1 MYNQTRK
8 KIVLNTMLA
17 LIFTLVV
24 TLSAVIVSFYFSI
37 RRQSAEMLDKYV
49 ELYDLEKQ
57 PGMSK
62 APEIGKDSS
71 EVPPMGDI
79 FRVSLFYSVAISDTG
94 EILAFDDGRTTE
106 YNKEVLA
113 KMAKEIMDAGET
125 AGTKGCL
132 EYRIDRREGYTLAVF
147 LDNTEEEVNLSIL
160 KRNALLAGSGSLL
173 VLFFLVSWLSG
184 RIVRPLEENDRRQ
197 RQFVSD
203 VGHELKSPIAIVS
216 ANAEL
221 LEQKTGQSRWLDN
234 IRAENTRMG
243 ELVTS
248 LLDLLR
254 AESASAPIEEVDLS
268 EIVTSEVLLSEV
280 VAYEKDRTIIRD
292 ITLGL
297 YMNGNRT
304 FLSRLIAILLDN
316 AISYSEGGREIDLV
330 LDRQGNAAKLSVTN
344 SCKNLTSEQQLHLF
358 DRFYRVDTARSGKD
372 NHYGLGLPIAK
383 SIVEFHG
390 GSISV
395 KSLDGTITF
404 TVILPLKNS

>member
-8 KIVLNTMLA
+8 KIVFNTMLA
-17 LIFTLVV
+17 LVFTFAV
-24 TLSAVIVSFYFSI
+24 TLSAVIVSFCVSI
-37 RRQSAEMLDKYV
+37 RSQSAEMLEEYIA
-49 ELYDLEKQ
+49 LYDLEKQ
-57 PGMSK
+57 PGESK
-62 APEIGKDSS
+62 DPRFGKDPS
-71 EVPPMGDI
+71 EAPPKEDI
-79 FRVSLFYSVAISDTG
+79 FRVSLFYSVAVSDTG

-106 YNKEVLA
+106 YSKEVLA
-113 KMAKEIMDAGET
+113 GMAKEIMDAGET

-147 LDNTEEEVNLSIL
+147 LDNTEEEVNLSTL

-173 VLFFLVSWLSG
+173 VLFFIASWFSG
-184 RIVRPLEENDRRQ
+184 RVLRPLEENDRRQ

-221 LEQKTGQSRWLDN
+221 LEQKAGQSEWLNN

-243 ELVTS
+243 ELVTA
-248 LLDLLR
+248 LLDLFR
-254 AESASAPIEEVDLS
+254 AESASMPVEEVDFS

-280 VAYEKDRTIIRD
+280 VAFEKDRTILQN

-297 YMNGNRT
+297 HLDGNRT
-304 FLSRLIAILLDN
+304 FLSRLVSILLDN
-316 AISYSEGGREIDLV
+316 AISYSSGDGDIDLV
-330 LDRQGNAAKLSVTN
+330 LGRQGNSAKLSVTN
-344 SCKNLTSEQQLHLF
+344 SCKTLTPEQQLHLF